1 MNLLSKTL
9 SWFYEM
15 IIYVITTRVKPYSE
29 ERSYFCQIWM
39 VNDKFVDGRDTEHPV
54 PGIPSLTR
62 AVIETRGQ
70 RGTISLKGNQEHLV
84 VFDWPR
90 NQQKLGLK
98 IVIDWSWS
106 CDHPR
111 EIFLVDIYINDL
123 ICIYNLNK
131 TVKISLR
138 KRSLLFLKQKHFKFT
153 YLWVATAIVVIAH
166 IVWNTERSVAME
178 IIVTPT
184 KRLQVQNSMHNS
196 LLLIK

>member
-1 MNLLSKTL
+1 MKLLLKTL

-70 RGTISLKGNQEHLV
+70 RSTISLKGNQEHLV

-131 TVKISLR
+131 TVNISFR
-138 KRSLLFLKQKHFKFT
+138 KKSLLFPKIKTLLHTFEWQPP
-153 YLWVATAIVVIAH
+153 LW
-166 IVWNTERSVAME
+166 
-178 IIVTPT
+178 
-184 KRLQVQNSMHNS
+184 
-196 LLLIK
+196 